1 MKLTKRLAAVI
12 LTAALSLVMLTACT
26 NTLPPDLQPGLTPGG
41 GSSDSGDGKTDA
53 SPDTQLDAYRQEVLR
68 LVNAERTSRGIAPL
82 SMSNSR
88 LTNAAQK
95 RADEITITF
104 SHTRPNGT
112 QCSTVLDEYSVSWR
126 AFGEN
131 IAAGYPTPASVVEG
145 WMNSPG
151 HRANILNSSY
161 TQIGIGYVYDSTNHR
176 AYWSQ
181 IFVG

>member
-1 MKLTKRLAAVI
+1 MKLTKRLAAAV

-26 NTLPPDLQPGLTPGG
+26 DMLPPDLQPGLTPGG
-41 GSSDSGDGKTDA
+41 DSSDIGDDDIDA
-53 SPDTQLDAYRQEVLR
+53 SPDSQLDAYRQEVLR

-95 RADEITITF
+95 RANELITMF

-112 QCSTVLDEYSVSWR
+112 SCSTVLNEYFVSWWC
-126 AFGEN
+126 FGEN

-151 HRANILNSSY
+151 HRANILDSNY
-161 TQIGIGYVYDSTNHR
+161 TQIGIGYSYDSARHQT
-176 AYWSQ
+176 YWSQ
-181 IFVG
+181 VFVG